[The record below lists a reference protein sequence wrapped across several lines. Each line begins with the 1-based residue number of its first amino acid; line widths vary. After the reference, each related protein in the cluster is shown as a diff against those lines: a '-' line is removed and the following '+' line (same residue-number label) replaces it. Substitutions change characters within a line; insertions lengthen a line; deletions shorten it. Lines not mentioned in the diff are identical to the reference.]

1 MYIEFIIYLCIG
13 MAGLAVTYGLNLNAR
28 LSRWI
33 LSFCKLENKIISI
46 ERIYQYSQ
54 IPSEAPTFI
63 EDAHPPSSWPENGTI
78 EINNLKVHQKF
89 PSVKLFCIA
98 LYSYSPFFFFW
109 YKGSLWRESTNCS
122 SWNQLC
128 VPWWQEDWDSGAHWK
143 WQINSDP
150 SAIPADRAIC
160 RADNH

>member
-1 MYIEFIIYLCIG
+1 MFTEFIIYVCIG

-63 EDAHPPSSWPENGTI
+63 EDAHPPPSWPENGAI
-78 EINNLKVHQKF
+78 EINNLKVHSNSF
-89 PSVKLFCIA
+89 LVELVAYIAFVHPPFCLI
-98 LYSYSPFFFFW
+98 
-109 YKGSLWRESTNCS
+109 GSLWRESTNCTPR
-122 SWNQLC
+122 NQLC
-128 VPWWQEDWDSGAHWK
+128 IPWWQEDWDCGAHRK
-143 WQINSDP
+143 WQINADP
-150 SAIPADRAIC
+150 SAIQAYRAIC
-160 RADNH
+160 RTNNH